1 MTNENNNNQVVNI
14 DAQSLQGAQQ
24 QGQQMS
30 EQQKQQE
37 LQNIRQNTEAKT
49 VVNGKE
55 VPLKEA
61 LKAEEL
67 FNEQNTQTGINQAH
81 DNSSEAV
88 KAGGFAQNMQ
98 QQGMQQNQ
106 MQGQQSQIVKQS
118 DVQSGQQELE
128 KHLEQAKQ
136 QVQQEEQQAQQQ
148 AQQQKQQAG
157 YNIQPKGNVNSKLE
171 EKAQQFNEASPLQPH
186 EEASKEATKQTKAKG
201 QKN

>member
-24 QGQQMS
+24 QNQQMS

-37 LQNIRQNTEAKT
+37 LQKIRQNNEAKT

-55 VPLKEA
+55 VPLKES

-67 FNEQNTQTGINQAH
+67 YNEQNTQTGINQAH

-136 QVQQEEQQAQQQ
+136 QVQQEEQQ
-148 AQQQKQQAG
+148 KQQSG
-157 YNIQPKGNVNSKLE
+157 YNIQPKGNINSKLE

-186 EEASKEATKQTKAKG
+186 EEASKEASKQTKAKG

>member
-14 DAQSLQGAQQ
+14 DAQSLQGMQQ
-24 QGQQMS
+24 QNQQMS

-37 LQNIRQNTEAKT
+37 LQKIRQNTEAKT
-49 VVNGKE
+49 VINGKE

-98 QQGMQQNQ
+98 QQGMQQSQ
-106 MQGQQSQIVKQS
+106 MQGQQSQKIKQA
-118 DVQSGQQELE
+118 DVQSGQKELE
-128 KHLEQAKQ
+128 KHMEQAKQ

-148 AQQQKQQAG
+148 AQQSG

-171 EKAQQFNEASPLQPH
+171 EKAQKFNEATPLKPH
-186 EEASKEATKQTKAKG
+186 EEATQEATKQAKG
-201 QKN
+201 KTQKN

>member
-24 QGQQMS
+24 QNQQMS
-30 EQQKQQE
+30 QQQMQQE
-37 LQNIRQNTEAKT
+37 LQKIRQNTEAKT

-81 DNSSEAV
+81 DNSSESV

-98 QQGMQQNQ
+98 QQEAQQ
-106 MQGQQSQIVKQS
+106 MQGQQVQKIKQA
-118 DVQSGQQELE
+118 DVQSGQKELE

-148 AQQQKQQAG
+148 AG

-171 EKAQQFNEASPLQPH
+171 EKGQQFNQATPLEPH
-186 EEASKEATKQTKAKG
+186 EEASKEATKPSKTKT
-201 QKN
+201 KN

>member
-1 MTNENNNNQVVNI
+1 MKQAN
-14 DAQSLQGAQQ
+14 
-24 QGQQMS
+24 QQMS

-49 VVNGKE
+49 IVNGKE

-67 FNEQNTQTGINQAH
+67 FNEQNTQTGITQAH

-88 KAGGFAQNMQ
+88 KAGGFAQNT
-98 QQGMQQNQ
+98 QQGMQQSQ
-106 MQGQQSQIVKQS
+106 MQGQQSQKIKQS
-118 DVQSGQQELE
+118 DVQSGQKEIE
-128 KHLEQAKQ
+128 KHLEEARQ

-148 AQQQKQQAG
+148 AQQSAQQMQQQKQQAG

-186 EEASKEATKQTKAKG
+186 EEASQEATKQTKAKG

>member
-14 DAQSLQGAQQ
+14 DAQSLQGTQQ

-128 KHLEQAKQ
+128 KHLEQA
-136 QVQQEEQQAQQQ
+136 QQQ
-148 AQQQKQQAG
+148 QQQAG

>member
-1 MTNENNNNQVVNI
+1 MTNQNNEQMN
-14 DAQSLQGAQQ
+14 QQ
-24 QGQQMS
+24 QL
-30 EQQKQQE
+30 EE
-37 LQNIRQNTEAKT
+37 IRKNNEAKT

-67 FNEQNTQTGINQAH
+67 YNEQNTQTGITQAH

-98 QQGMQQNQ
+98 QQEMQQTQ
-106 MQGQQSQIVKQS
+106 MQGQQVQKIKQS
-118 DVQSGQQELE
+118 DVQSGQKEV
-128 KHLEQAKQ
+128 EQLLGQAQQ

-148 AQQQKQQAG
+148 AQQKQQSG

-171 EKAQQFNEASPLQPH
+171 EKAQQFNQASPLEPH
-186 EEASKEATKQTKAKG
+186 EEATKEATKQTKAKG

>member
-1 MTNENNNNQVVNI
+1 MTHENMKQAN
-14 DAQSLQGAQQ
+14 
-24 QGQQMS
+24 QQMS

-67 FNEQNTQTGINQAH
+67 YNEQNTQTGINQSH

-98 QQGMQQNQ
+98 QQGAQQTQ
-106 MQGQQSQIVKQS
+106 MQGQQKIKQS
-118 DVQSGQQELE
+118 DVQSGQKEFEQ
-128 KHLEQAKQ
+128 HLEQARQ

-157 YNIQPKGNVNSKLE
+157 YNIQPKGNINSKLE
-171 EKAQQFNEASPLQPH
+171 EKGQQFNQATQLQPH
-186 EEASKEATKQTKAKG
+186 EEASQEATKQAKGKG

>member
-1 MTNENNNNQVVNI
+1 MNEKDMNQQN
-14 DAQSLQGAQQ
+14 
-24 QGQQMS
+24 QQMS
-30 EQQKQQE
+30 EQQLQQE

-88 KAGGFAQNMQ
+88 KAGGFAQNTQ
-98 QQGMQQNQ
+98 QQGMQQSQ
-106 MQGQQSQIVKQS
+106 MQGQQQSKLVKQS
-118 DVQSGQQELE
+118 DVQSGQKEVE

-148 AQQQKQQAG
+148 AQQKQQSG

-171 EKAQQFNEASPLQPH
+171 EKGQQFNEASPLQPH
-186 EEASKEATKQTKAKG
+186 EEASKEATKSSKAKAKNQAG
-201 QKN
+201 Q